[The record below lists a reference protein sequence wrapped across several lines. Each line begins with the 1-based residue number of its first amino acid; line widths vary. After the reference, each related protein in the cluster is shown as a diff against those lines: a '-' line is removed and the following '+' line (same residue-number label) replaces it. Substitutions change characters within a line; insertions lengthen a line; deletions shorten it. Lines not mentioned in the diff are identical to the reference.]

1 MALGP
6 PQCFLLESKAGEA
19 VRHAHFWPLSAR
31 SRAMRLFA
39 NSAVDGRSPHDPV
52 NIASPGFKA
61 NPFPFYA
68 RLRAEAP
75 AYRTILPTRE
85 PAWLITR
92 YDDVAMLLKDERFV
106 KDTTNALT
114 PGQAAN
120 QRWFRKVFKLLK
132 RNMLNLDPP
141 YHTRLR
147 GLVKAF
153 SPRLIEQM
161 KGRIET
167 LTNELLDAVQGR
179 GRMDLIR
186 DYALPLPATIIAE
199 MLGVPAEDRHVFHRG
214 SDAIISAAS
223 SSWAMLQAMPS
234 AWSLIRY
241 IRKIVRKRRS
251 APRDDLVSAL
261 AQAEEAGDTLSE
273 DELLAMV
280 FLLLVAGHET
290 TVNLI
295 GNGTLALLEHPD
307 QLDKLRND
315 PALIKPAM
323 EELLRYTSP
332 VEMATERYAREDV
345 TVAGVTIPR
354 GEMVYAVIA
363 SANRDE
369 RHFSDPDT
377 LDLTREPNKHLAF
390 GLGPHFCLGAP
401 LARLEGQIAIKT
413 LLRRAPDLRLAAA
426 PDVPR
431 WRRGL
436 LLRGLES
443 LPVAF

>member
-1 MALGP
+1 
-6 PQCFLLESKAGEA
+6 
-19 VRHAHFWPLSAR
+19 
-31 SRAMRLFA
+31 MRLFA
-39 NSAVDGRSPHDPV
+39 SVGEKSRSPSDPV

-75 AYRTILPTRE
+75 ACRMTLPTGE

-92 YDDVAMLLKDERFV
+92 YDDVAMALKDERFV
-106 KDTTNALT
+106 KDTINALT

-120 QRWFRKVFKLLK
+120 QPWFRKVFKSLK
-132 RNMLNLDPP
+132 RNMLNRDPP
-141 YHTRLR
+141 DHTRLR

-153 SPRLIEQM
+153 SPRLIERM
-161 KGRIET
+161 SGRIET
-167 LTNELLDAVQGR
+167 LTNDLLDAVQGR

-199 MLGVPAEDRHVFHRG
+199 LLGVPVEDRDAFHRG
-214 SDAIISAAS
+214 TDAIVSAAS
-223 SSWAMLQAMPS
+223 SSWAMLKAIPG
-234 AWSLIRY
+234 AWWLIRY
-241 IRKIVRKRRS
+241 IRKIVRERR
-251 APRDDLVSAL
+251 ADPRDDLVSAL

-273 DELLAMV
+273 DELTAMV

-295 GNGTLALLEHPD
+295 GNGVLALLEHPD
-307 QLDKLRND
+307 QMDKLRND
-315 PALIKPAM
+315 PALIKPAV

-345 TVAGVTIPR
+345 AVAGVGIPR
-354 GEMVYAVIA
+354 GEMVYAVIT

-369 RHFSDPDT
+369 HQFSDPDK
-377 LDLTREPNKHLAF
+377 LDLTREPNKHLGF
-390 GLGPHFCLGAP
+390 GLGPHFCLGAA
-401 LARLEGQIAIKT
+401 LARLEGQIAINT
-413 LLRRAPDLRLAAA
+413 LLRRVPDLRLAGA

-431 WRRGL
+431 WRRGM

-443 LPVAF
+443 LPVAFGSPRAEGRGQGVSKAGISTSRA